1 MPHFARLFKTS
12 AWYFCLSFLMFGGG
26 WLALEE
32 IGSASA
38 ASAGRGRVKIV
49 TLPDPVDSTKT
60 LKLLVAENGA
70 PLRGETPRLFID
82 DTTQLNPEATDC
94 KYWANL
100 RNVGRMNTVRVL
112 VYREPQGYNN
122 GCEFGCTTP
131 DLYSAS
137 DADTNKDGVLNAQ
150 DSGKAQWDELMN
162 KTKAALD
169 TWVNAAAQYGFY
181 VIVDYH
187 PVGGYDALDARE
199 WWKVIAPRYKD
210 RTHVIYELINEPA
223 KWSSGEYTPPVRNFQ
238 SELYTLVRGLA
249 PNTHTILWSFPK
261 TKTEVSGGTTML
273 EVVQATSGI
282 SYQNASISFH
292 SYGWHATNTNN
303 LKRQY
308 AVINTEIGGHVPADY
323 ETSIS
328 RMKTVG
334 VDSWILLDG
343 LEKGVKVS
351 WAADPALSQTMSCS
365 RVFLPYVSAVTGP

>member
-1 MPHFARLFKTS
+1 MKNVTRLLQSS
-12 AWYFCLSFLMFGGG
+12 AWYFCLSFLVLGGG
-26 WLALEE
+26 GAWVEE

-38 ASAGRGRVKIV
+38 ATTGRGRVKVV

-60 LKLLVAENGA
+60 YKLLVAENGA
-70 PLRGETPRLFID
+70 PLRGETPRMFVE
-82 DTTQLNPEATDC
+82 DTLQTNPQATDC

-100 RNVGRMNTVRVL
+100 RNVGKMNAVRVL
-112 VYREPQGYNN
+112 IYREPQGYSS

-169 TWVNAAAQYGFY
+169 AWVNAAAAYGFY
-181 VIVDYH
+181 LIVDYH

-223 KWSSGEYTPPVRNFQ
+223 KWSSGEYTTPVRNFHT
-238 SELYTLVRGLA
+238 ELFTLVRGLA
-249 PNTHTILWSFPK
+249 PNTHIILWSFPK

-273 EVVQATSGI
+273 EVVQATAGI
-282 SYQNASISFH
+282 SYQNASVSFH

-308 AVINTEIGGHVPADY
+308 PVINTEIGGHVASEY
-323 ETSIS
+323 ETSIG

-351 WAADPALSQTMSCS
+351 WAADPLLAPKLNCAHT
-365 RVFLPYVSAVTGP
+365 FLPLITR